1 MNIGL
6 PLPHF
11 ESEGLEDS
19 YRQHHKSAADEADA
33 DGFFMTFVH
42 TAGKGTN
49 KWAENQKN
57 FEFSRAR
64 VLSTKS
70 KVRKRNEK
78 WIVKREKFAS
88 ARHFMLISSHFIA
101 RLSQTYAEYP
111 RYLEG

>member
-1 MNIGL
+1 MNIGQ

-19 YRQHHKSAADEADA
+19 YRQHHESAADEADA

-42 TAGKGTN
+42 TAD
-49 KWAENQKN
+49 
-57 FEFSRAR
+57 
-64 VLSTKS
+64 KS
-70 KVRKRNEK
+70 NT
-78 WIVKREKFAS
+78 ITS
-88 ARHFMLISSHFIA
+88 NYQTIRHFSTISSHFIA